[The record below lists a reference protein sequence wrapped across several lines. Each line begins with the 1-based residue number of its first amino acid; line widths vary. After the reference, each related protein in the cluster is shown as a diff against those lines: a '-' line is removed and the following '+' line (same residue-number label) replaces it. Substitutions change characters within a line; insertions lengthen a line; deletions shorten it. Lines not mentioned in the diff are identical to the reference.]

1 MTVANCA
8 SPECDA
14 EFLYLHEGEL
24 FVIELPDK
32 SVAYYWLCPSCATNL
47 RVVFDPA
54 EGARVIANL
63 DNRDEPP
70 LAYGEA
76 A

>member
-1 MTVANCA
+1 MTVSNCA
-8 SPECDA
+8 NPECNA

-32 SVAYYWLCPSCATNL
+32 SVAYYWLCPSCATYL
-47 RVVFDPA
+47 RVVFDPV
-54 EGARVIANL
+54 EGAKVIANL
-63 DNRDEPP
+63 DTQDGTP
-70 LAYGEA
+70 LTYEEA

>member
-1 MTVANCA
+1 MTVSNCA
-8 SPECDA
+8 NPDCDA

-32 SVAYYWLCPSCATNL
+32 NVAYYWLCPSCATNL
-47 RVVFDPA
+47 RVVFDPV
-54 EGARVIANL
+54 EGARVIAHL
-63 DNRDEPP
+63 DSRDGTP
-70 LAYGEA
+70 LTYEEA

>member
-1 MTVANCA
+1 MTVSNCA
-8 SPECDA
+8 NPECDA

-47 RVVFDPA
+47 RVVFDLA

-63 DNRDEPP
+63 DSRDGTP
-70 LAYGEA
+70 LAYEEVA
-76 A
+76 